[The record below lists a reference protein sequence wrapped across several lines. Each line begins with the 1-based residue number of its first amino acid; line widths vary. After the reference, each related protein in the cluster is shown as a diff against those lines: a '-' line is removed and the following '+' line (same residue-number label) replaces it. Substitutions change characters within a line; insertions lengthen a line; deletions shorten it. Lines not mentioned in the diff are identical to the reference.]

1 MKKFYFLI
9 FCAILVFGCAKEE
22 PLAPERAKD
31 GARSDSKPV
40 SYVMTMDEVRA
51 LALAA
56 PTNYSSGPAT
66 KSESRTIK
74 DIAPLTSLDG
84 IAEVRTRAAADASP
98 ADDIVESIYVVN
110 YENDGGFAVIS
121 ADNRLPDILAYS
133 DMGNIPHNI
142 AEIEAPGVVAF
153 LKALPDY
160 AEQETGR
167 VAALL
172 DDYHPYPDSLP
183 DPDGYYRMNYRT
195 EYGPWTDRQ
204 SGPVLKTQWDQG
216 KPYNRLIPF
225 CYTHQAQH
233 STGCVATAI
242 AQIMAYHRY
251 PTTVH
256 SDKLNRDVTLNWNS
270 ILSAPML
277 STGNS
282 TSADIEAVSALMEVI
297 GNEVKTIY
305 TCTGSPAYSS
315 DVPRALYDMGYTCDN
330 LNYLF
335 PSNTL
340 QDYDTKKVC
349 EKVISFPVYISGSDP
364 SEDMGHAWVIDGN
377 KHKSRPYLEVW
388 DVYDIDMNLVRTES
402 RPIYYESN
410 YSDVHCNWGWGSK
423 WDGFFA
429 SGVFD
434 VGVSSYTNH
443 LKVITGIRPR

>member
-1 MKKFYFLI
+1 MKKLHFLI
-9 FCAILVFGCAKEE
+9 FCAIIVFGCAKEE

-31 GARSDSKPV
+31 DARLNSKPV
-40 SYVMTMDEVRA
+40 GYVMTMDEIRA

-56 PTNYSSGPAT
+56 PSNYSPDPGT
-66 KSESRTIK
+66 KSESKTIK
-74 DIAPLTSLDG
+74 DIAPLTSFDG
-84 IAEVRTRAAADASP
+84 IAEVRTRTADASP
-98 ADDIVESIYVVN
+98 ADGVVDRIYVVN

-121 ADNRLPDILAYS
+121 ADNRLSDILAYS
-133 DMGNIPHNI
+133 DMGNIPHDI
-142 AEIEAPGVVAF
+142 AKIEVPGVIAF

-160 AEQETGR
+160 AERETER

-172 DDYHPYPDSLP
+172 NDYHPYPDSLP
-183 DPDGYYRMNYRT
+183 DADGYYRMNYRT

-204 SGPVLKTQWDQG
+204 SGPVLTTQWDQG
-216 KPYNRLIPF
+216 RPYNRLLPF
-225 CYTHQAQH
+225 CYTHQSQH
-233 STGCVATAI
+233 STGCVATAL

-256 SDKLNRDVTLNWNS
+256 SDKLDRDVTLNWNS

-277 STGNS
+277 TTGNS

-297 GNEVKTIY
+297 GNKVNTIY
-305 TCTGSPAYSS
+305 TCSGSPAYSS
-315 DVPRALYDMGYTCDN
+315 DVPRALFDMGYTCDN
-330 LNYLF
+330 LNYLL

-340 QDYDTKKVC
+340 QDYDTRKVC

-364 SEDMGHAWVIDGN
+364 SEDMGHAWVIDGDRY
-377 KHKSRPYLEVW
+377 KSRPYLEVW

-402 RPIYYESN
+402 RTM
-410 YSDVHCNWGWGSK
+410 YSEMEYSEVHCNWGWGSK
-423 WDGFFA
+423 FDGFFA

-434 VGVSSYTNH
+434 VGVSSFTNH

>member
-22 PLAPERAKD
+22 LLAPERAKD

>member
-1 MKKFYFLI
+1 MKKFHFLI
-9 FCAILVFGCAKEE
+9 FCAIIVFGCAKEE

-31 GARSDSKPV
+31 DARLDSKPV
-40 SYVMTMDEVRA
+40 GYVMTMDEVRA
-51 LALAA
+51 LALTA
-56 PTNYSSGPAT
+56 PSNYSPDPGT
-66 KSESRTIK
+66 KSESKTIK
-74 DIAPLTSLDG
+74 DIAPLISFDG
-84 IAEVRTRAAADASP
+84 IAEVRTRAADASP
-98 ADDIVESIYVVN
+98 ADGVVDRIYVVN

-121 ADNRLPDILAYS
+121 ADNRLSEILAYS
-133 DMGNIPHNI
+133 DMGNIPHDI
-142 AEIEAPGVVAF
+142 AKIEVPGVIAF

-160 AEQETGR
+160 AERETER

-172 DDYHPYPDSLP
+172 NDYHPYPDSLP
-183 DPDGYYRMNYRT
+183 DADGYYRMNYRT

-204 SGPVLKTQWDQG
+204 SGPVLTTQWDQG
-216 KPYNRLIPF
+216 RPYNRLIPF
-225 CYTHQAQH
+225 CYTHQSQH

-277 STGNS
+277 TTGNS

-297 GNEVKTIY
+297 GNKVNTIY
-305 TCTGSPAYSS
+305 TCSGSPAYSS
-315 DVPRALYDMGYTCDN
+315 DVPRALFDMGYTCDN
-330 LNYLF
+330 LNYLL

-340 QDYDTKKVC
+340 QDYDTRKVC

-364 SEDMGHAWVIDGN
+364 SEDMGHAWVIDGDRY
-377 KHKSRPYLEVW
+377 KSRPYLEVW

-402 RPIYYESN
+402 RTM
-410 YSDVHCNWGWGSK
+410 YSEMEYSEVHCNWGWGSK
-423 WDGFFA
+423 FDGFFA

-434 VGVSSYTNH
+434 VGVSSFTNH